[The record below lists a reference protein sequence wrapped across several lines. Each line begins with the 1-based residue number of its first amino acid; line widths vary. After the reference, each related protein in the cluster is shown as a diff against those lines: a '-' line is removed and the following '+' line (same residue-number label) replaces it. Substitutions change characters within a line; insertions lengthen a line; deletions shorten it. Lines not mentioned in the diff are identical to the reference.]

1 MGSSKEYESPNTQN
15 NSPPWSYHRKRVN
28 EQQQQRKKN
37 IIGQTA
43 LLSNPFY
50 LMGWI
55 VTFTLTFFSAK
66 STVCILKQI
75 NSYLYYLSFIK
86 RLIFFFKGAR
96 QKYNTSSPKFE

>member
-55 VTFTLTFFSAK
+55 VTFTLTFFFSEINRMHIK
-66 STVCILKQI
+66 TNQFVLILSVI
-75 NSYLYYLSFIK
+75 Y
-86 RLIFFFKGAR
+86 
-96 QKYNTSSPKFE
+96 